1 VTMVCLIAV
10 TLTACALVLGW
21 LWMLRYRSNP
31 VAVDQERAWSAQ
43 IDRAI
48 EELQRNVTQIEP
60 ACGDRK

>member
-1 VTMVCLIAV
+1 MAKVCLITVA
-10 TLTACALVLGW
+10 LAACALVFGW
-21 LWMLRYRSNP
+21 FWVFRYRSNP

-60 ACGDRK
+60 ASGDRK